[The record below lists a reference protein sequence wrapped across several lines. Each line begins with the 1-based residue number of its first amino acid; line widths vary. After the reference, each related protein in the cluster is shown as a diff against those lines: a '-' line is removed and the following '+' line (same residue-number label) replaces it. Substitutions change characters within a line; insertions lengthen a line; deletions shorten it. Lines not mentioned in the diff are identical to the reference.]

1 MKVAAI
7 IIDDRVKVADK
18 AIKEHKKY
26 LPIEWPILHFK
37 APYYDGI
44 NSLKSASDYNKVLTN
59 PLFWKFLEFDR
70 VLVFQH
76 DSGLLR
82 EGIEEFLKWGFI
94 GAWIDHIPGCMN
106 GGLSIRNPKLMY
118 EISKK
123 IPYRGMAMHG
133 NEDIYFCNQ
142 MRKFG
147 VLMPDKETCNK
158 FAVETEF
165 ALGSVGYHAINKY
178 HKNYKLIINQYESS

>member
-59 PLFWKFLEFDR
+59 QL
-70 VLVFQH
+70 
-76 DSGLLR
+76 
-82 EGIEEFLKWGFI
+82 
-94 GAWIDHIPGCMN
+94 
-106 GGLSIRNPKLMY
+106 
-118 EISKK
+118 
-123 IPYRGMAMHG
+123 
-133 NEDIYFCNQ
+133 
-142 MRKFG
+142 
-147 VLMPDKETCNK
+147 
-158 FAVETEF
+158 
-165 ALGSVGYHAINKY
+165 
-178 HKNYKLIINQYESS
+178 